1 VDNRKLGYIRV
12 SSKDQNEGRQLEA
25 IKKLGVDER
34 DIFLDKQSGK
44 DFNRAQYQI
53 LKRVIRKGDILY
65 IHSLDR
71 FGRNK
76 EEILQ
81 EWNDIT
87 KNIQADIVVLDMP
100 LLDTTQYKDSLGTFI
115 ADLVLQILSW
125 MAQEERERIRK
136 RQREGIDNAL
146 KSGKAFG
153 RPKIQIT
160 EEFKE
165 VYIRWKAGELTAVKA
180 MDELDL
186 KKTTFYKLIKEYESD
201 LNSKHI

>member
-1 VDNRKLGYIRV
+1 MDIRKFGYIRV
-12 SSKDQNEGRQLEA
+12 SSKDQNEGRQLDA
-25 IKKLGVDER
+25 IQKLGVDER
-34 DIFLDKQSGK
+34 DIFMDKQSGK

-53 LKRVIRKGDILY
+53 LKRVLRKGDILY

-87 KNIQADIVVLDMP
+87 KNIQADIVVMDMP

-125 MAQEERERIRK
+125 MAQEERDRIRK
-136 RQREGIDNAL
+136 RQREGIDVAL
-146 KSGKAFG
+146 QNGVVFG
-153 RPKIQIT
+153 RPKVQMT
-160 EEFKE
+160 DEFKE
-165 VYIRWKAGELTAVKA
+165 VYERWKSGEMKAVMA
-180 MDELDL
+180 MEELGI
-186 KKTTFYKLIKEYESD
+186 KKTTFYKLVKEYERE
-201 LNSKHI
+201 